1 MRAEIFMAVVGWF
14 LPLVKQQLLG
24 FTPLLLP
31 YSGYFISWPIVVSYG
46 RFFLKEEDWLLRRQ
60 VF

>member
-1 MRAEIFMAVVGWF
+1 MAVVGWF

-31 YSGYFISWPIVVSYG
+31 YSDYFISWPIVVSYG